1 MKKRLLSA
9 ALALLLLLPS
19 VGCEK
24 ADPKTGSGQA
34 KAGNAAETNPSD
46 VGIDP
51 EWPRPDYSGFTLP
64 GETGELLLYADMM
77 SGDVITPAVRIFESL
92 YPGVTVTVER
102 YGEDEIKERIRA
114 DLPAGKGP
122 DLLVFGETTIPDVYK
137 TESTGLFADLGGY
150 FEADPEID
158 RADFVP
164 GVMNGMLFRG
174 LQYVVPLHYEVPIL
188 VTTEALL
195 RETGVEDPSAF
206 EDFAEAARR
215 YKEAHPDGTLF
226 VDVVDADPTS
236 VNLKAIARYAGI
248 PFIDYP
254 HEEVSC
260 DEERF
265 RTYIDLLKL
274 YDVPDY
280 DVGNYTGQ
288 EYKMWGDYLTHT
300 ALIRKECLFSNYNK
314 GFLGFFT
321 SHKKLRGEDAAVTF
335 VPRDPDGSVMA
346 EIVLMASIPEASK
359 NKLNAWRLLKILLS
373 DEIQAG
379 RDESDHNQSYFWV
392 GLPVRESSIRKEAE
406 YNVEHWGY
414 DLEDEEDRA
423 IFQHYVDLCTSV
435 DGVRVLPNVWFRYIR
450 LEMFPYV
457 YGEKPWDDCY
467 KQFMNTLELYA
478 SE

>member
-1 MKKRLLSA
+1 MKKRILSA

-92 YPGVTVTVER
+92 YPGVNVTVER

-150 FEADPEID
+150 FDADPEID

-206 EDFAEAARR
+206 ENFAEAARR

-226 VDVVDADPTS
+226 VDMVDADPTS

-288 EYKMWGDYLTHT
+288 EYKMSSDYLAYG
-300 ALIRKECLFSNYNK
+300 ALLKKDCLFDYFDTDVLS
-314 GFLGFFT
+314 FFT
-321 SHKKLRGEDAAVTF
+321 AYKRLRGEDAAVTF
-335 VPRDPDGSVMA
+335 LPRNPDGAVLA
-346 EIVLMASIPEASK
+346 EIKLMASIPEASK

-379 RDESDHNQSYFWV
+379 RNEDNHDLPYFWV
-392 GLPVRESSIRKEAE
+392 GLPVRISSLRKEAE
-406 YNVEHWGY
+406 Y
-414 DLEDEEDRA
+414 DLEFWDFDPEDEEDRA

-467 KQFMNTLELYA
+467 KQFMSTLELYA